1 MKGFKFAGIVALLF
15 ALVLVTACGN
25 VSNNDQ
31 VIQVINRHRKILL
44 KLNTN

>member
-15 ALVLVTACGN
+15 ALVLVTLVVMLAIM
-25 VSNNDQ
+25 DQ